1 MMVTVIDVF
10 MRYLFNRP
18 IRASLDTVE
27 VMLLVF
33 VFNGMAAAFFGRRN
47 IVIDLL
53 DSVFGARMTGVL
65 IRIADIL
72 SVLCLGLL
80 AWAMLLPA
88 RRRISTATR
97 RWSCPFPSTCSGS
110 SRWPASPGRFSARW
124 SRWWRSRPGPNPGAP
139 NEPVADRRGRRR
151 RPVRAAAAARAGVDF
166 AGAGRLLRQ
175 CPGERLGR
183 APSRWPGP
191 RRSTSPRPTRSRSCR
206 CSS

>member
-1 MMVTVIDVF
+1 MSARERLVSLADRVQRIQLWVAAAALVILMMVTVTDVF

-33 VFNGMAAAFFGRRN
+33 VFNGMAAAFFGRRH

-53 DSVFGARMTGVL
+53 DGVFGPRITAVL

-88 RRRISTATR
+88 GQAYQYGDVKMELPIPIYALWIVALASLAGTMFCALVTLAAK
-97 RWSCPFPSTCSGS
+97 
-110 SRWPASPGRFSARW
+110 PAAAEPGR
-124 SRWWRSRPGPNPGAP
+124 
-139 NEPVADRRGRRR
+139 
-151 RPVRAAAAARAGVDF
+151 AA
-166 AGAGRLLRQ
+166 
-175 CPGERLGR
+175 
-183 APSRWPGP
+183 
-191 RRSTSPRPTRSRSCR
+191 
-206 CSS
+206 